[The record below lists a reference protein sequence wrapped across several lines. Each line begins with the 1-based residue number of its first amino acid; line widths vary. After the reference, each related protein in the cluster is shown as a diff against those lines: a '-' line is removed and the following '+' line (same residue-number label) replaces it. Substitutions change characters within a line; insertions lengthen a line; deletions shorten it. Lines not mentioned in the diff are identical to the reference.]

1 MIEIV
6 LDTETTGLSVKDGH
20 RIVEIGCVELVNRIP
35 TKNIFHC
42 YLNPERKISEDAFKI
57 HGYSDEFLANKT
69 KFIEI
74 ADKFLNFIGDKNLVI
89 HNASFDLAHINNE
102 LKIIG
107 KKPLSN
113 SRIVDTLEIAREKFP
128 GSQISLDALCKKFRI
143 DSSKREKHSA
153 VKDCEL
159 LAKVYVNLMDEKE
172 PSLDFSGDKILKY
185 AKQKQNVI
193 IKYSKKIVKPTAE
206 EIKLHKDFL
215 KKELKKNYF
224 N

>member
-42 YLNPERKISEDAFKI
+42 YLNPERKNSEDAFKI
-57 HGYSDEFLANKT
+57 HGYSDEFLANKA

-172 PSLDFSGDKILKY
+172 PSLDFSDNKILKY

-215 KKELKKNYF
+215 KKKLKKNYF

>member
-20 RIVEIGCVELVNRIP
+20 RIVEIGCVELANRIP

-57 HGYSDEFLANKT
+57 HGYSSEFLANKI

-102 LKIIG
+102 LQIIG

-143 DSSKREKHSA
+143 DNSKREKHSA

-159 LAKVYVNLMDEKE
+159 LAKVYVNLIDEKE
-172 PSLDFSGDKILKY
+172 PSLDFSDNKILKY
-185 AKQKQNVI
+185 AKQKRNVI
-193 IKYSKKIVKPTAE
+193 IKYSKKIVKPTTE

>member
-20 RIVEIGCVELVNRIP
+20 RIVEIGCVELVNRMP

-89 HNASFDLAHINNE
+89 HNASFDLGHINNE

-113 SRIVDTLEIAREKFP
+113 SRIVDTLEIARGKFP

>member
-20 RIVEIGCVELVNRIP
+20 RIVEIGCVELVNRMP

-42 YLNPERKISEDAFKI
+42 YLNPQRKISEDAFKI

-89 HNASFDLAHINNE
+89 HNASFDLGHINNE